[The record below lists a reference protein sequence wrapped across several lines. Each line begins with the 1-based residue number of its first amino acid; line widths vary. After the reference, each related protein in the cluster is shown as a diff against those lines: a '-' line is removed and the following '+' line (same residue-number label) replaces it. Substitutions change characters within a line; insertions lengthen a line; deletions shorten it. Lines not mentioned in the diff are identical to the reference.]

1 MLIGSPGSHSRFL
14 TWLAVVLSAALGVG
28 ALTVPTSAA
37 ERKIENW
44 TVTQP
49 SGSKNDILAANIR
62 LDASRGA
69 LSLSVSS
76 GETAVLESAPLGIV
90 TTATDLSSGLRL
102 RGQRTQE
109 VTEQYETTTGKER
122 RRSTRMT
129 QTRFSFE
136 GENGARLEL
145 LVRVSDDG
153 VAYRYVLPEQGDVT
167 VLREASAFQL
177 PAASPA
183 WLKPY
188 TLNYE
193 RLHTET
199 TAAAAP
205 AGDFGYPSLFQVGER
220 YVLLTESD
228 VDGRYAGSRLV
239 HQAGTGRYTV
249 ELADE
254 RITSPGPL
262 VTPWRTAIIGDLA
275 AVTESTLVDD
285 LAPASR
291 IEDTSWIRPGKVAW
305 SWLAGFGAAQRSL
318 ETQQR
323 FVDYSAAH
331 GWEYTLVDDGWKATD
346 WMPELIAYAQ
356 QRGVKVLLWM
366 HWRDLDTAAEREVIL
381 PKVKG
386 WGAAGLKID
395 FMDSDSQARFRW
407 YDDMLEAT
415 AQQKLLVNFHG
426 STIPHGIQ
434 RTWPHVM
441 TMEAVYGA
449 EQGSV
454 PIRDVATLPFTRN
467 VVGSMDYTPMGFQ
480 FGTRNTSEAAELALS
495 VVYESGFQNFAGS
508 VKAYRDRPQLERFL
522 DQVPTVWDESRLL
535 SGHPGDGATFA
546 RRHGDRWFLGSVTAG
561 AAATQRVPL
570 DFLDGGHWRV
580 DVVRDGH
587 AGLVRESQVVD
598 RHDTLSVPT
607 EQNGGFAALV
617 CRSKPGRTTCDRP
630 VDRMPLTTLTVEP
643 REILAEQ
650 GASFQVDGRFLV
662 EEFGPANDVT
672 LTATGPKGWTLEGSG
687 AEAGQLPTGKA
698 LDARWT
704 VRVPTDAAYGYSD
717 VAVTVGY
724 RVPGGSAALRIQRT
738 VRVFV
743 SPPGV
748 DFVSDLPFAAERN
761 GWGPVERDMS
771 NGENRA
777 GDGGPLRIRGT
788 AYDKGLGMHA
798 DGEVS
803 VDIGGAYDRFTSE
816 VGIDDMVAGEGSVVF
831 EVIGDGRVLATTGVL
846 TPSDDAYLID
856 VDILGVQRL
865 TLRAT
870 DGGDGVSFDHADW
883 GDAQLRLAA
892 RG

>member
-1 MLIGSPGSHSRFL
+1 ML
-14 TWLAVVLSAALGVG
+14 AAVLSAVLGVG
-28 ALTVPTSAA
+28 ALTVPAGAT
-37 ERKIENW
+37 ERKDGAW
-44 TVTQP
+44 TVTQQ
-49 SGSKNDILAANIR
+49 AAAKQDRLTADVR
-62 LDASRGA
+62 LDGSRGT
-69 LSLSVSS
+69 LSLSVRS
-76 GETAVLESAPLGIV
+76 GGTTVLESAPLGIV
-90 TTATDLSSGLRL
+90 TTAADLTSGLRL
-102 RGQRTQE
+102 RGRQTQE
-109 VTEQYETTTGKER
+109 ITERYDTMTGKER

-129 QTRFSFE
+129 QTRFSFT
-136 GENGARLEL
+136 GQNDARLDL

-153 VAYRYVLPEQGDVT
+153 VAYRYVLPEQGEVT

-183 WLKPY
+183 WLMPY
-188 TLNYE
+188 TPNYE
-193 RLHTET
+193 RPHTET

-205 AGDFGYPSLFQVGER
+205 AGNFGYPSLFQVGAK

-228 VDGRYAGSRLV
+228 VDGRYAGSHLV
-239 HQAGTGRYTV
+239 HQAGTGRYEV
-249 ELADE
+249 ALADE
-254 RITSPGPL
+254 RITSAGPL
-262 VTPWRTAIIGDLA
+262 ATPWRTAVIGDLA
-275 AVTESTLVDD
+275 AVTGSTLVDD
-285 LAPASR
+285 LASPSR
-291 IEDTSWIRPGKVAW
+291 IKDTSWIRPGRVAW

-331 GWEYTLVDDGWKATD
+331 GWEYTLVDDGWKTTD
-346 WMPELIAYAQ
+346 WMPQLITYAQ

-366 HWRDLDTAAEREVIL
+366 HWSDLDTAAEREAIL

-386 WGAAGLKID
+386 WGATGLKID

-407 YDDMLEAT
+407 YDDILEAT

-449 EQGSV
+449 EQGNVS
-454 PIRDVATLPFTRN
+454 IRDVATLPFTRN
-467 VVGSMDYTPMGFQ
+467 VVGSMDFTPMGFQ

-508 VKAYRDRPQLERFL
+508 VQAYRDRPQLERFL
-522 DQVPTVWDESRLL
+522 EQVPTVWDESRLL

-561 AAATQRVPL
+561 AAETQRVPL
-570 DFLDGGHWRV
+570 DFLGGGRWRV
-580 DVVRDGH
+580 DVVRDGQG
-587 AGLVRESQVVD
+587 GLVRESQVVD
-598 RHDTLSVPT
+598 RRDTLSVPT
-607 EQNGGFAALV
+607 VQNGGFAALV
-617 CRSKPGRTTCDRP
+617 CRYEPGRTTCDRP
-630 VDRMPLTTLTVEP
+630 VDRMPLTTLTAGPQRIQAEPGESVQVE
-643 REILAEQ
+643 
-650 GASFQVDGRFLV
+650 GRFLV
-662 EEFGPANDVT
+662 EEFGPATDVA
-672 LTATGPKGWTLEGSG
+672 LTATGPTGWTVEGPG
-687 AEAGQLPTGKA
+687 AEAGQLPTGKP

-704 VRVPTDAAYGYSD
+704 VRVPADAAYGNSD
-717 VAVTVGY
+717 VVVAVGY
-724 RVPGGSAALRIQRT
+724 RVPGRSTLLRSHRT

-771 NGENRA
+771 NGENSA

-798 DGEVS
+798 AGEVS
-803 VDIGGAYDRFTSE
+803 VDIGGAYDRFTAK
-816 VGIDDMVAGEGSVVF
+816 VGIDDEVTGEGSVVF

-846 TPSDDAYLID
+846 TRADAAQPID
-856 VDILGVQRL
+856 VDIAGVQRL

-870 DGGDGVSFDHADW
+870 DGGDGINFDHADW
-883 GDAQLRLAA
+883 GDAQLRLTA
-892 RG
+892 RS